1 MYRLLGDPRESW
13 PEIIDLPFWD
23 KLKPKMNFCNE
34 LKNHVRNYRKDITE
48 PGLDLLQKFFEYNP
62 HKRISAAEAL

>member
-1 MYRLLGDPRESW
+1 MYRLLGDPRETW

-48 PGLDLLQKFFEYNP
+48 PGLDLLQ
-62 HKRISAAEAL
+62 